1 MHLSSPQL
9 FNSLLLLGLT
19 GCVSQARVS
28 PTVDGDTLTR
38 REKIELAGNP
48 EVGTIIHI
56 RQLHRVGVDRA
67 PAEIDR
73 YQAEI
78 EKELRR
84 LGLLDR
90 RPVLVSVCWAVPESW
105 VLAPLVNPHC

>member
-1 MHLSSPQL
+1 MHLSSPHL
-9 FNSLLLLGLT
+9 FNSLLLLGMS

-28 PTVDGDTLTR
+28 PSVDGDTLTR
-38 REKIELAGNP
+38 REKVELAGNP

-67 PAEIDR
+67 P
-73 YQAEI
+73 AEI

-105 VLAPLVNPHC
+105 VLAPLVNPHCRP